1 MCKKN
6 TITGFALSLLF
17 FASVCHASY
26 TITINTASRSVG
38 VHNDSNSYSTQDY
51 PAYTYV
57 DKLCSDSEN
66 GRISSAL
73 FSGGVKVITRT
84 TWDNGKTDEWTQ
96 WESICKSA
104 SYDLVSAWW
113 RLTNGKWVRCYV
125 TSSNDSGLCG
135 YLPINISQWATGYTR
150 GVIIVPVRTLTAT
163 RPRLGRNIVS
173 TSVNAYIV
181 RHSPFGTVEVPVSA
195 TTTVRYTV
203 ETPDITLP
211 AMVSA
216 TCVRAGSSVVGRPL
230 EESERFNVTIRN
242 LETPPTIE
250 FVPQIPDNM
259 SGTKVIYHDTLSPR
273 SSGALKAEPVE
284 NGSVTRTGY
293 FEVQCGDLPAGQYEI
308 PVTMNVSV
316 D

>member
-26 TITINTASRSVG
+26 TLTINTASKRVG
-38 VHNDSNSYSTQDY
+38 IHDGDAYAISYVPSG
-51 PAYTYV
+51 TYITN
-57 DKLCSDSEN
+57 LCSDSVN
-66 GRISSAL
+66 GRIPTAL
-73 FSGGVKVITRT
+73 ISGGVRVITRT

-96 WESICKSA
+96 WESICKSTA
-104 SYDLVSAWW
+104 YDIYALWYKIDTGA
-113 RLTNGKWVRCYV
+113 LVRCYV
-125 TSSNDSGLCG
+125 ESNDQTMCGL
-135 YLPINISQWATGYTR
+135 LPMDIRSWATG
-150 GVIIVPVRTLTAT
+150 GVKGAITVPARTLTTT

-181 RHSPFGTVEVPVSA
+181 HHSPFGTVEVPTGA

-211 AMVSA
+211 ATVSA
-216 TCVRAGSSVVGRPL
+216 TCVRAGSSVVGRPP
-230 EESERFNVTIRN
+230 EESERFNFTIRN

-250 FVPQIPDNM
+250 FIPRIPDNM
-259 SGTKVIYHDTLSPR
+259 SGTKVIFHDTLSPR
-273 SSGALKAEPVE
+273 TSGALKAEPVE

-293 FEVQCGDLPAGQYEI
+293 FELQCGDLPAGQYEI

>member
-17 FASVCHASY
+17 FASMCHASY
-26 TITINTASRSVG
+26 TITINTASKSVG
-38 VHNDSNSYSTQDY
+38 VHNGSNSYSNETY

-66 GRISSAL
+66 GRVSSAL
-73 FSGGVKVITRT
+73 FSGGVRVITRT

-96 WESICKSA
+96 WASICNVA
-104 SYDLVSAWW
+104 TYDLLALWW
-113 RLTNGKWVRCYV
+113 RLDKGDWVRCYV
-125 TSSNDSGLCG
+125 TSSNDQGICG

-150 GVIIVPVRTLTAT
+150 GVIIVPARTLAAT
-163 RPRLGRNIVS
+163 RPRPGRNIVS
-173 TSVNAYIV
+173 TNVNAYIV
-181 RHSPFGTVEVPVSA
+181 RHSPFGTVEVPVGA

-203 ETPDITLP
+203 ETPDIILP
-211 AMVSA
+211 ATVPA
-216 TCVRAGSSVVGRPL
+216 TCVRAGASVAGSSP
-230 EESERFNVTIRN
+230 EETERFDFTIRN

-259 SGTKVIYHDTLSPR
+259 TGVKVIFRDTLSPQ
-273 SSGALKAEPVE
+273 SSGALKIEPVE
-284 NGSVTRTGY
+284 NGSVRKTGY
-293 FEVQCGDLPAGQYEI
+293 FELKCGDLPAGQYEI

>member
-26 TITINTASRSVG
+26 TLTINTASKSVG
-38 VHNDSNSYSTQDY
+38 ASNNLSNPYLNQSFPRGTYLTQ
-51 PAYTYV
+51 
-57 DKLCSDSEN
+57 LCSDSVN
-66 GRISSAL
+66 GSISSAL
-73 FSGGVKVITRT
+73 LSGGIRVTTRT

-96 WESICKSA
+96 WGSLCNAATYDMVVQWWKSGVFKC
-104 SYDLVSAWW
+104 SVQNSDQ
-113 RLTNGKWVRCYV
+113 NF
-125 TSSNDSGLCG
+125 CG
-135 YLPINISQWATGYTR
+135 YPINAKLFGDAFVL
-150 GVIIVPVRTLTAT
+150 GVMIVPARTLTTT

-181 RHSPFGTVEVPVSA
+181 RHSPFGTVEVPTEA

-203 ETPDITLP
+203 ETSDITLP
-211 AMVSA
+211 ATVSA
-216 TCVRAGSSVVGRPL
+216 TCVRAGSSVVGRPP
-230 EESERFNVTIRN
+230 EESERFNFTIRN

-250 FVPQIPDNM
+250 FIPRIPDNM
-259 SGTKVIYHDTLSPR
+259 SGTKVIFHDTLSPQT
-273 SSGALKAEPVE
+273 SGALKVEPVE

-293 FEVQCGDLPAGQYEI
+293 FELQCGDLPAGQYEI

>member
-26 TITINTASRSVG
+26 TITINTASQSVV
-38 VHNDSNSYSTQDY
+38 VHNSSNPYSTQTY
-51 PAYTYV
+51 PNNTYLTQ
-57 DKLCSDSEN
+57 LCSDSVN
-66 GRISSAL
+66 GGISSAL
-73 FSGGVKVITRT
+73 FSGGVRVTTRT
-84 TWDNGKTDEWTQ
+84 TWDNGKTDVWTQ
-96 WESICKSA
+96 WGSLCNA
-104 SYDLVSAWW
+104 ATYDLFSSWW
-113 RLTNGKWVRCYV
+113 RFDRRDLVKCTVQ
-125 TSSNDSGLCG
+125 SGDQNFCG
-135 YLPINISQWATGYTR
+135 YLPINIRRAGEGTIR
-150 GVIIVPVRTLTAT
+150 GFIIVPARTLTAT

-181 RHSPFGTVEVPVSA
+181 RHSPFGTVEVPTGA

-203 ETPDITLP
+203 ETSDITLP
-211 AMVSA
+211 ATVSA
-216 TCVRAGSSVVGRPL
+216 TCVRAGSSVVGRLP

-250 FVPQIPDNM
+250 FVPRIPDNM

-273 SSGALKAEPVE
+273 TSGALKAEPVE

-293 FEVQCGDLPAGQYEI
+293 FELQCGDLPAGQYEI